1 VQSLVNILNPWTE
14 VITAIRDR
22 LPLQALAY

>member
-1 VQSLVNILNPWTE
+1 VTSITNILNNWTE

-22 LPLQALAY
+22 LPMQALA